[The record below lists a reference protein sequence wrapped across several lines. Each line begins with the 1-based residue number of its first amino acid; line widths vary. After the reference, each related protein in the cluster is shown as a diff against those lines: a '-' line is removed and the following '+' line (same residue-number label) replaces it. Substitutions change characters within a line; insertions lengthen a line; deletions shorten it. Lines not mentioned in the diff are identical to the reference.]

1 MHSFLIDLHS
11 DLQFRAESE
20 RERKLNFTQHV
31 HEYAKLCLKLI
42 YSSPLFAHSHSIFFL
57 PICANFAI
65 HIMFNSVNRQLN
77 KRAFCVLPH
86 NCFERL

>member
-1 MHSFLIDLHS
+1 MHSLHS

-42 YSSPLFAHSHSIFFL
+42 YSSPLFAHSHSIFL
-57 PICANFAI
+57 PVCANFAI
-65 HIMFNSVNRQLN
+65 DIMFNSINRQLN
-77 KRAFCVLPH
+77 KKAFCVLPH